1 MQGTCRKVSCVFMN
15 SSPRENH
22 GIARI
27 ELAVVGSYG
36 WQVRLQ
42 RRGQKV
48 SRFFADRIF
57 GGADASLQAARQWRD
72 DQRELWS
79 KDDSPRTCVSSPRNA
94 SGVVG
99 VSRVIVR
106 SGTGAVYHFWQAT
119 WCPAPGQRQSVK
131 FSVKKH
137 GDHIA
142 YRLAIEARRMGI
154 GGGASDGDSV

>member
-1 MQGTCRKVSCVFMN
+1 MN

-27 ELAVVGSYG
+27 ELASVGSFG

-48 SRFFADRIF
+48 SRFFADRNY
-57 GGADASLQAARQWRD
+57 GGIDASLQAARTWRD
-72 DQRELWS
+72 EQWALWRTTAG
-79 KDDSPRTCVSSPRNA
+79 PRTCVTSPRNA

-99 VSRVIVR
+99 VSRVIIR
-106 SGTGAVYHFWQAT
+106 STNGVVYHFWQAT

-137 GDHIA
+137 GEQIA
-142 YRLAIEARRMGI
+142 YRLAIEARRTGI
-154 GGGASDGDSV
+154 GGNAAESADS